1 MRPAPVYGPRLHRV
15 WSQPGLV
22 GGTETA
28 SLETLH
34 SPPPPLTTRLTY
46 IGITQ
51 G

>member
-1 MRPAPVYGPRLHRV
+1 MRPAPVYGPRLHRI

-34 SPPPPLTTRLTY
+34 PGSLHA
-46 IGITQ
+46 
-51 G
+51 